1 MKTLRQ
7 IGSLV
12 FVLASG
18 CTQNPVSTAPASM
31 TSLQA
36 VAVGSVCLKPNDII
50 EFKADVIPARTH
62 FKDFMV
68 DKKNLEDI
76 LSTWYQVSQEHWQH
90 GYSHV
95 ALEDRT
101 GTIKLKDG
109 TTISWLVRPGGLA
122 KLTFQDGTALY
133 LARELTPWKRE
144 ELQLTCSMKQI
155 GFAVGEKLPP
165 PTVTL
170 RNNTDAD
177 IDLIGPTIT
186 VIACRLVQPNKT
198 TVPMCIAMPTGLDPR
213 RMPPRKLKANTTIEL
228 KAAGIWY
235 YREGSGFEPY
245 FFQKEGTYEFW
256 CKYEEVNSNII
267 TITVRKGTELATPTA
282 EKRKIA
288 YTFLLRK
295 VQGDNVNLIA
305 AKDDK
310 NLDLIRKIIHTNKL
324 NLEVENYS
332 DVKEGPNLCYYSK
345 RTKETAAIIDA
356 TKRSEKNYY
365 LSYYIGP
372 EGGASKEIIIEKRD
386 GKWIVVNDDGMW
398 NVK

>member
-1 MKTLRQ
+1 ML
-7 IGSLV
+7 L
-12 FVLASG
+12 FAAG
-18 CTQNPVSTAPASM
+18 CTQKPVSTAPAPAPSP
-31 TSLQA
+31 QA
-36 VAVGSVCLKPNDII
+36 HTTFSTVRPKADDII
-50 EFKADVIPARTH
+50 EFKADLIPARAH
-62 FKDFMV
+62 FQDFKV
-68 DKKNLEDI
+68 ERDNIEEVLR
-76 LSTWYQVSQEHWQH
+76 TWYQVPQEHWQH

-95 ALEDRT
+95 AFGDRT

-109 TTISWLVRPGGLA
+109 TTIRWMVRPGGLA
-122 KLTFQDGTALY
+122 KLAFQDGTAMY
-133 LARELTPWKRE
+133 LAKELTAWKKKE
-144 ELQLTCSMKQI
+144 ELQLACSMTRTE
-155 GFAVGEKLPP
+155 FTVGEKLPP

-177 IDLIGPTIT
+177 IDIIGPTLT
-186 VIACRLVQPNKT
+186 VIACTLLQPDKT
-198 TVPMCIAMPTGLDPR
+198 AVPMRIAVPTGRDPQ
-213 RMPPRKLKANTTIEL
+213 RMPPRKLKAGTEIEL
-228 KAAGIWY
+228 TADGIWY
-235 YREGSGFEPY
+235 CEEWGGFEPY
-245 FFQKEGTYEFW
+245 VLQKEGTYEFQ

-267 TITVRKGTELATPTA
+267 RITVRKDDEPLVLESSTA

-288 YTFLLRK
+288 YMFLLEK

-305 AKDDK
+305 SKDDK
-310 NLDLIRKIIHTNKL
+310 NLSLIRRIIHTNKL

-345 RTKETAAIIDA
+345 RTKETVAIIDA

-372 EGGASKEIIIEKRD
+372 EGGASKEIQIEKKN